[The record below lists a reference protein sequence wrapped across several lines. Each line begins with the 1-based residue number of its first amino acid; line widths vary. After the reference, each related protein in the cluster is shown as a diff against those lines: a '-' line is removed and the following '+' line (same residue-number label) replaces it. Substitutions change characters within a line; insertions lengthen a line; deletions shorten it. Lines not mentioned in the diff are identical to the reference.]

1 MTAVVQGDVL
11 LVCYVADVAS
21 KLQIHSLATGSKQ
34 RDVPLPGIGSITSF
48 GGRREDSEFFF
59 SFSSFTEPGAT
70 YRSVRGCSADCCALC
85 ILRAYCLSRNI
96 WHTSSGLKERER
108 ERDFNALASQQ
119 V

>member
-1 MTAVVQGDVL
+1 MQGDVL

-34 RDVPLPGIGSITSF
+34 REVPLPGIGSITNF

-70 YRSVRGCSADCCALC
+70 YRLGIIVLCCGASSP
-85 ILRAYCLSRNI
+85 YCLPAV
-96 WHTSSGLKERER
+96 G
-108 ERDFNALASQQ
+108 
-119 V
+119 